1 MALTVFNNQC
11 CEVEN
16 QGMCSLIMLTS
27 CKVMKTVWLCLCCLS
42 LQLSQLF
49 PDECL
54 EKLLPQMPGL
64 DSTHELDPRY
74 FYFWILTQTENKFSI
89 KSILGLGY
97 SLNIYNIH
105 FKFSC
110 KNTELYIESLFAKN
124 DKRHLRKKR
133 ADFYALFCAYSAI
146 WTLNMFCHKSRYCP
160 LPRHREFMFYCRSR
174 QAPLLFFNRSQ

>member
-1 MALTVFNNQC
+1 
-11 CEVEN
+11 
-16 QGMCSLIMLTS
+16 
-27 CKVMKTVWLCLCCLS
+27 MKTVWLCLCCLS

-89 KSILGLGY
+89 KSSVILGLGY
-97 SLNIYNIH
+97 NLNIYNIH

-133 ADFYALFCAYSAI
+133 ADFYALFCTYSAI
-146 WTLNMFCHKSRYCP
+146 WTLNMFCHKSFIV
-160 LPRHREFMFYCRSR
+160 HFQGIGSSFF
-174 QAPLLFFNRSQ
+174 LLQKPTSTLVVF

>member
-1 MALTVFNNQC
+1 MTWGWINNDRIFIFGWTIPLSFPFISISHPQLDSRESCVVKMALTVFNNQC

-89 KSILGLGY
+89 KSSVILGLGY
-97 SLNIYNIH
+97 NLNIYNIH

-124 DKRHLRKKR
+124 DKRHLKKKWVN
-133 ADFYALFCAYSAI
+133 AD
-146 WTLNMFCHKSRYCP
+146 
-160 LPRHREFMFYCRSR
+160 
-174 QAPLLFFNRSQ
+174 